1 MDMCLIPA
9 GSFRRMPW
17 KNGGG
22 ETVEIAVSP
31 VGATVDSF
39 DWRISMARVD
49 APGPFSLF
57 PGVDRTLA
65 VIEGAVLELRFEGD
79 RIVTLSPD
87 SEPVTFPADI
97 PVSAEIPAGRI
108 TDLNV
113 MTKRT
118 RVRHALQRMNA
129 GTAAT
134 LYSDGDEML
143 VLVLGADCTVTG
155 SSDVLVAAAGD
166 AVLCRRATGKIAIE
180 FVPHGAARLF
190 VVELWRQ

>member
-1 MDMCLIPA
+1 MCLIPA

-118 RVRHALQRMNA
+118 RVRHALQRMDA

-155 SSDVLVAAAGD
+155 SSDVLLAAAGD
-166 AVLCRRATGKIAIE
+166 AVLCRRATDDIAVA
-180 FVPHGAARLF
+180 FVPHHGAARLF

>member
-1 MDMCLIPA
+1 MCLIPA

-155 SSDVLVAAAGD
+155 SSDVLLAAAGD
-166 AVLCRRATGKIAIE
+166 AVLCRRATDDIAVA
-180 FVPHGAARLF
+180 FVPHHRAARLF

>member
-1 MDMCLIPA
+1 
-9 GSFRRMPW
+9 MPW

-31 VGATVDSF
+31 DGATVDSF

-65 VIEGAVLELRFEGD
+65 VIEGDVLELRFEGD

-87 SEPVTFPADI
+87 SEPLTFPADI
-97 PVSAEIPAGRI
+97 PVSAEILSGRI

-118 RVRHALQRMNA
+118 RVRHALRRINVK
-129 GTAAT
+129 TAAT
-134 LYSDGDEML
+134 LCSDRDEML

-166 AVLCRRATGKIAIE
+166 AVLCRRATDDIAVA
-180 FVPHGAARLF
+180 FVPHGPARLF